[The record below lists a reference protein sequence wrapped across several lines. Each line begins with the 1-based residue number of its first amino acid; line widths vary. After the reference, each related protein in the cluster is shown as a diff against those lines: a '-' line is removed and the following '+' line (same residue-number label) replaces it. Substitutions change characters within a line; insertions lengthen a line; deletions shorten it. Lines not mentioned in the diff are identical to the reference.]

1 MAVQGILLGLL
12 VARQSGRGQV
22 IDVSM
27 QDAVAALLSF
37 QAGIHFMTGR
47 VPGRIGNKHPS
58 IAPYET
64 YETADGFVNI
74 AAGNDGLFARTCEV
88 LGVPD
93 LARDPRFAASAGR
106 VENRAALNAVL
117 EPILAKRPTADW
129 ISALT
134 AAGVPVG
141 AIKTIA
147 QVAADPHVLARDMVV
162 SLDHPLVKSLR
173 VMGIPI
179 KLGGTPGAIR
189 RPPPLLG
196 QHTDEVLAELGRS
209 PADIARLRAAGV
221 V

>member
-1 MAVQGILLGLL
+1 
-12 VARQSGRGQV
+12 
-22 IDVSM
+22 
-27 QDAVAALLSF
+27 
-37 QAGIHFMTGR
+37 
-47 VPGRIGNKHPS
+47 
-58 IAPYET
+58 
-64 YETADGFVNI
+64 
-74 AAGNDGLFARTCEV
+74 V